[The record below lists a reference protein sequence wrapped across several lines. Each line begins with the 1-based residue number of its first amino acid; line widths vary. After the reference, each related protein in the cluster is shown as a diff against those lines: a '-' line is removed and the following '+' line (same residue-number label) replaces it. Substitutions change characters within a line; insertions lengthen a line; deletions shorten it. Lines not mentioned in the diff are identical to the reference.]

1 MELALVLMAM
11 IPVGLGLGVS
21 GVVFEAD
28 VSPGES
34 ISHEMLSAQG
44 GREAIRPCYCGG
56 GLGISR

>member
-1 MELALVLMAM
+1 MISRVTLMELALVLMAM

-34 ISHEMLSAQG
+34 ISM
-44 GREAIRPCYCGG
+44 R
-56 GLGISR
+56 